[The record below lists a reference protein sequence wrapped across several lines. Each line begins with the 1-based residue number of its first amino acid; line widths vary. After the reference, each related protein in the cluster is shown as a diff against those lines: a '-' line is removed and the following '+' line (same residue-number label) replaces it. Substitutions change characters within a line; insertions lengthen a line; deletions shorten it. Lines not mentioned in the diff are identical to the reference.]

1 MGDGID
7 GDDGD
12 GGDDD
17 DDDDDDADAD
27 ADAASAAATDD
38 VDDDDDDDYDD
49 DDDDDDAPADAASAA
64 AADDADDDDV
74 VVVVAAVPHIDL
86 VALFATWN
94 AANPFSHHSRFLHQE
109 VRDWQRLY
117 PKHIASL
124 MTGSKVMS
132 YM

>member
-1 MGDGID
+1 MVIMMGTIILLLLMGDGID

-12 GGDDD
+12 GDGDDD
-17 DDDDDDADAD
+17 DDDDDD
-27 ADAASAAATDD
+27 DD
-38 VDDDDDDDYDD
+38 V
-49 DDDDDDAPADAASAA
+49 PADAASAA
-64 AADDADDDDV
+64 AAADDDDNV
-74 VVVVAAVPHIDL
+74 VVVVAAAVPHIDL
-86 VALFATWN
+86 AALFATWN